1 MIISLGGAKLIL
13 LDNYS
18 KKNTYI
24 RIDSD
29 GYSIIDSSG
38 INSVEDGEG
47 GVTEDGELLGIY
59 VYNDKLYF
67 QYNNIRYETNPEEI
81 ICTNIRLEDSK
92 RNFKVK
98 IRDSVVCDI
107 LYKPY
112 VSPFVLTF
120 GDEEDEF
127 DFLLYLSNLIVDK
140 NSILSFIKGMN
151 NLKQHYSNGN

>member
-47 GVTEDGELLGIY
+47 GFTEDG
-59 VYNDKLYF
+59 
-67 QYNNIRYETNPEEI
+67 
-81 ICTNIRLEDSK
+81 K

-120 GDEEDEF
+120 GDDEDEF